1 MRIYQ
6 TEWAAGR
13 RRAVREALAAS
24 AGERILD
31 MGCGPGFYCSELA
44 EDVGLSGCVFGVDL
58 SPANIAVAVRRCAGQ
73 ANVEFRVGEASSL
86 PMEDSSVDA
95 AISVQVLEYVADV
108 PAALSELRRVL
119 RPGGRVVVWDV
130 DWATVSWHSAEPER
144 MVRVL
149 AAWDQHLA
157 HRSVPRALGP
167 ALQAAGFVEVA
178 ARAHPMLVTGSQ
190 PELDYGLAITPL
202 LTSFVSGRGGVSEAE
217 ARAWADEQ
225 EDLRERGEYY
235 FACLQACFT
244 ATLSDAEPANEVQ
257 RRGG

>member
-6 TEWAAGR
+6 TDWAADR
-13 RRAVREALAAS
+13 RRAVREALAARP
-24 AGERILD
+24 GERILD
-31 MGCGPGFYCSELA
+31 MGCGPGFYSSELA
-44 EDVGLSGCVFGVDL
+44 VDVGPTGCVFGVDL
-58 SPANIAVAVRRCAGQ
+58 SPANIDLAARRCAGL
-73 ANVEFRVGEASSL
+73 ANVEFREGEASSL
-86 PMEDSSVDA
+86 PMEDSCVDA

-130 DWATVSWHSAEPER
+130 DWATVSWHSADPER

-157 HRSVPRALGP
+157 HRSVARALGP

-178 ARAHPMLVTGSQ
+178 ARAHPMLVTRSQ

-202 LTSFVSGRGGVSEAE
+202 LIGFVSGRAGVSEEE
-217 ARAWADEQ
+217 ARAWAVEQ
-225 EDLRERGEYY
+225 EDLRESGAYY
-235 FACLQACFT
+235 FAC
-244 ATLSDAEPANEVQ
+244 
-257 RRGG
+257 